1 MSSKTEKEKEV
12 SLYETLELE
21 ENATREQINS
31 SFRRLSLK
39 YHPDKNPEGTRKFQ
53 EINLAHKILSD
64 DMKRKIYDRY
74 GMEGLLLSESTAQFV
89 PSEGSI
95 LARWLEVFGLWFAF
109 VLIDWITGYPIE
121 WLASL
126 PLTFRFVYALPS
138 HKLHFIAICIV
149 CDCII
154 YYCVGSS
161 FYFFLIEKSFFYL
174 SLLLWSNIVQK
185 MWDFSTLVLM
195 FWTVFDW
202 WFDRPERNW
211 EFLGVHT
218 FTICSIIIAFFIII
232 LQTRL
237 EPNPRPSYVV
247 SSLTKLYQYFS
258 KWKKL
263 LVVFAWLL
271 IWVFDYLFSFSFEWI
286 FPVAIAISFL
296 WKGSIMFLSIFLT
309 LTLAMY
315 YWIPVSITSAITNF
329 HLHIMSLLIASSPI
343 QEHSNIILLQLKSM
357 DMLDFVL
364 WGVLI
369 YVDFFYR
376 HRPQFGALLAAV
388 SASWLIILFFNV
400 LISDLIHYLESKQK
414 NQRGNRQFHQHQ

>member
-89 PSEGSI
+89 PSEGSV

-174 SLLLWSNIVQK
+174 SLLLWANIVQK
-185 MWDFSTLVLM
+185 MWDFSTLVLI

-237 EPNPRPSYVV
+237 EPNPRPSYVI
-247 SSLTKLYQYFS
+247 SSLTKLYQYLS

-263 LVVFAWLL
+263 LVVFVWLL

-329 HLHIMSLLIASSPI
+329 HLHIVSLLIASSPI

-357 DMLDFVL
+357 DVLDYVL
-364 WGVLI
+364 WGILI
-369 YVDFFYR
+369 YIDFFYR

-400 LISDLIHYLESKQK
+400 LLSDLIHYLENKQK
-414 NQRGNRQFHQHQ
+414 NQRGNRQFPQHP